1 MSEQVLYNAVNE
13 KSGARI
19 TVTDTRVRIGNTTYS
34 MANITS
40 VSITRSPPN
49 RAPGI
54 VIAFLG
60 IVVIAIS
67 LFYMDDPSYGIY
79 IGAGMFIV
87 GLIIAALAK
96 GDYYMRIGSASGESN
111 ALQSTE
117 RGSIEPVVEAIEKAI
132 IMRG

>member
-1 MSEQVLYNAVNE
+1 MSEQVLYDAVYE
-13 KSGARI
+13 KSGTRI

-40 VSITRSPPN
+40 VAITRSSPN

-60 IVVIAIS
+60 IVAIALS
-67 LFYMDDPSYGIY
+67 LLYMDEPDIGMYF
-79 IGAGMFIV
+79 GAGMFIV

-96 GDYYMRIGSASGESN
+96 GDYYMKIGSASGETN
-111 ALQSTE
+111 ALRSTE
-117 RGSIEPVVEAIEKAI
+117 RRSIDPVVEAIEKAI

>member
-1 MSEQVLYNAVNE
+1 MSEQVLYDAVYE
-13 KSGARI
+13 KSGTRI
-19 TVTDTRVRIGNTTYS
+19 IVTDTRVRIGNTTYS

-40 VSITRSPPN
+40 VAITRSPAN

-60 IVVIAIS
+60 IVAIALS
-67 LFYMDDPSYGIY
+67 LLYMDEPDIGMYF
-79 IGAGMFIV
+79 GAGMFIV

-96 GDYYMRIGSASGESN
+96 GDYYMKIGSASGETN
-111 ALQSTE
+111 ALRSTE
-117 RGSIEPVVEAIEKAI
+117 RRSIDPVVEAIEKAI

>member
-1 MSEQVLYNAVNE
+1 MSEQVLYDGVNE

-19 TVTDTRVRIGNTTYS
+19 AVTDTRVRIGNITYS

-40 VSITRSPPN
+40 VAITRSPAN

-54 VIAFLG
+54 VLSFLG

-67 LFYMDDPSYGIY
+67 LFYMDEPSIGIY
-79 IGAGMFIV
+79 LGAGMFIV

-132 IMRG
+132 VMRG